1 MIFRMFLN
9 HSFPNFRKLV
19 QFLTTIDIAKQDT
32 VCLISR
38 YFLSNLAIED
48 EFYFGVPNFYKI
60 DENSFCDVFR
70 LFQKFRIKLGW
81 ILGYLIIGCHH
92 HVTKFEP
99 FQNMK
104 NAFK

>member
-1 MIFRMFLN
+1 MVFRMLLN
-9 HSFPNFRKLV
+9 HSSPNFRKLV
-19 QFLTTIDIAKQDT
+19 QFLTTIDIAKQKYY
-32 VCLISR
+32 LILR
-38 YFLSNLAIED
+38 YFLLNSVLIQNV
-48 EFYFGVPNFYKI
+48 FWSPNFCKI

-92 HVTKFEP
+92 NVTKFEP